1 MEGIGQTIFI
11 NDKSNIIVTRA
22 VFDNFNERKLI
33 IEPISKDWLEN
44 VTSIPKDSLVMIAE
58 KKETIQDLKKD
69 NTSKADE
76 LKNCKKLRTYKKIFG
91 TEVTVCDD

>member
-1 MEGIGQTIFI
+1 GGQTIFI
-11 NDKSNIIVTRA
+11 NFDKSNIIVTQA

-44 VTSIPKDSLVMIAE
+44 VTSIPKDSLVEIAE
-58 KKETIQDLKKD
+58 KKETIHDLKKG
-69 NTSKADE
+69 NTSKADR
-76 LKNCKKLRTYKKIFG
+76 LKNCKKLRTYKEDFFG